1 MFDLDRLSYRAYGNL
16 VVVVLLII
24 ALLLNS
30 FPFSL
35 VEFMMCIIQIPLYLF
50 VRLHLKEPI
59 HANGLN
65 ICFVLTILFYILLFI
80 AIKCTAFLMGEL
92 FALAFSSLLTT
103 LGCYATSTVPN
114 RMNEKGKMFFGYKK
128 HDESKYEKLI
138 TFIKFNGINPKL
150 LEAEERLRQFDTQTY
165 LLYKRKFR
173 EDKTFREI
181 SDEFDIDNPR
191 IVETLDRA
199 YFYMIGALGI

>member
-16 VVVVLLII
+16 VVVVLLVI

-50 VRLHLKEPI
+50 VRSHLEEPL

-65 ICFVLTILFYILLFI
+65 ICFVLTILFYILLFV
-80 AIKCTAFLMGEL
+80 AIKCVSFLMGTAFTL
-92 FALAFSSLLTT
+92 VFASLLTT

-114 RMNEKGKMFFGYKK
+114 RINEKGKMFFGYKK

>member
-16 VVVVLLII
+16 VVVVLLVI

-50 VRLHLKEPI
+50 VRSHLEEPL

-65 ICFVLTILFYILLFI
+65 ICFVLTILFYILLFV
-80 AIKCTAFLMGEL
+80 AIKCVSFLMGTAFTL
-92 FALAFSSLLTT
+92 VFASLLTT

-114 RMNEKGKMFFGYKK
+114 RINEKGKIFFGYKK

>member
-1 MFDLDRLSYRAYGNL
+1 
-16 VVVVLLII
+16 
-24 ALLLNS
+24 
-30 FPFSL
+30 
-35 VEFMMCIIQIPLYLF
+35 
-50 VRLHLKEPI
+50 
-59 HANGLN
+59 
-65 ICFVLTILFYILLFI
+65 
-80 AIKCTAFLMGEL
+80 MGESFTL
-92 FALAFSSLLTT
+92 VFASLLTT